1 MFRIGAIRIQG
12 TRARPETDVGAAA
25 GLAAG
30 EIYTQSAVA
39 AARTRIESSYRRA
52 GYTAARVTARST
64 PDDAA
69 ATVAVRF
76 DLVEGPRQVVD
87 TVVVDGGSR
96 TNPGLVALALRVD
109 PGNPV
114 DPAAWNLARKR
125 LYDTG
130 VFRSVDIE
138 ARIPEAAG
146 AARADGTVPVE
157 ARVTLE
163 EWPRYFFRY
172 GLRLTDEV
180 AALGE
185 TTGRVLRV
193 GAAADVRR
201 RNLFG
206 RGLTAGVSSRADRER
221 QAARAFLTVPTLFGQ
236 PIETNLFASRKRDVT
251 GPRDTG
257 FVTDVTTFTAEQRM
271 RRTGPQNPRSRAGHT
286 RESR

>member
-76 DLVEGPRQVVD
+76 DFVEGPRQVVD

-185 TTGRVLRV
+185 TTGRARIPDGSHAVRPADRDEPVRLAQTRRHRSAGHRLRHRCHHLHGRTA
-193 GAAADVRR
+193 GAADRSTKSTKPCRTHARIPLTFQLTTRIRSRR
-201 RNLFG
+201 PPYRPRASPARL
-206 RGLTAGVSSRADRER
+206 SSR
-221 QAARAFLTVPTLFGQ
+221 
-236 PIETNLFASRKRDVT
+236 
-251 GPRDTG
+251 
-257 FVTDVTTFTAEQRM
+257 
-271 RRTGPQNPRSRAGHT
+271 
-286 RESR
+286 